1 MAMLSDREKKIR
13 QLARKAASGVTREH
27 GSKIEI
33 KGYRRKTSNTV
44 GTSGTFY
51 FNGEY
56 SYLQK
61 DIGTYAE
68 NSLKFKNALVVPNS
82 IAEQYE
88 GLPLE
93 YLFYRWNPDDYYTIM
108 SEARKLGIETGQLMD
123 RIVTEQAIE
132 KGYDGLIMGNM
143 EIVDLRTHYA
153 YRGGSNPLSN
163 VNG

>member
-1 MAMLSDREKKIR
+1 MLSDREKKIR
-13 QLARKAASGVTREH
+13 QLARKAASGVTRER

-44 GTSGTFY
+44 GTAGTFY

-56 SYLQK
+56 WYVDEDRGS
-61 DIGTYAE
+61 YAE
-68 NSLKFKNALVVPNS
+68 NSLKFKNALVVSNS
-82 IAEQYE
+82 NAEPYE

-93 YLFYRWNPDDYYTIM
+93 YLFHQWNPDYRLRE
-108 SEARKLGIETGQLMD
+108 EAAKLGVETGQLID

-153 YRGGSNPLSN
+153 YKGGSNPLSN